1 MNSNSKIKYFNL
13 NEFEL
18 SDGDKKKELIINLDN
33 VCKDTGFLLI
43 TGHNIDRKIIDN
55 IWSVVDLFFEQP
67 IEFKLK
73 ISPPYKGY
81 PYGYLAKGLEALAY
95 SKGEKTPPDLKESF
109 NAGPLLIPD
118 SISE

>member
-18 SDGDKKKELIINLDN
+18 SVGDKKKKLIINLDN

-55 IWSVVDLFFEQP
+55 IW
-67 IEFKLK
+67 
-73 ISPPYKGY
+73 
-81 PYGYLAKGLEALAY
+81 
-95 SKGEKTPPDLKESF
+95 
-109 NAGPLLIPD
+109 
-118 SISE
+118 